1 MQPGCKQPPTASNE
15 QEITF
20 STFSFAVSKT
30 FTIFAGNM
38 EREPVFKYQK
48 QIDELLALGCQL
60 PELFVPDNME
70 ACRFAFSGEGHQ
82 NHVPQYMSHPKRM
95 LQDIHNGKANTSLLA
110 LSCFATTEKAETF
123 YANLRK
129 AFKNVD
135 ISIGDSLSEGILS
148 NEDGRK
154 TITSSNGHFD
164 FYEYEGCDLNKSFQI
179 TKNLIAKEYEK
190 G

>member
-30 FTIFAGNM
+30 FNIFAGNM

-70 ACRFAFSGEGHQ
+70 
-82 NHVPQYMSHPKRM
+82 
-95 LQDIHNGKANTSLLA
+95 
-110 LSCFATTEKAETF
+110 
-123 YANLRK
+123 